1 MLTPTIVSATWVY
14 HYSQKKANYDVYLE
28 LTLLFCEHFIVCIIN
43 NYIQLCLTEGLKNW
57 MGNHNLSRPV
67 SRAIEKSRVTAIE
80 AVGPNHTHFDPVSE
94 KSMVL
99 EYRNPERVGDLMTS
113 IQHCFPSGTF
123 ESTNININFAISFLK
138 SALYQWFS
146 TFLTTNPLLS
156 TTMFEGAVT
165 VQLLPV

>member
-1 MLTPTIVSATWVY
+1 MLTPAIVSATWVY
-14 HYSQKKANYDVYLE
+14 HCSQKKANYDVYLE
-28 LTLLFCEHFIVCIIN
+28 LTLLFFEYFIVCIIN
-43 NYIQLCLTEGLKNW
+43 IQLCFTKGLKSW

-67 SRAIEKSRVTAIE
+67 SRAVEKSWVTAIE
-80 AVGPNHTHFDPVSE
+80 AVGPNHTHLDPVSE

-99 EYRNPERVGDLMTS
+99 KYRNPERVGDLMTS

-123 ESTNININFAISFLK
+123 ESTNINLAISFLK

-156 TTMFEGAVT
+156 TTMFEGAMT